1 MMPPSMRKA
10 ALVAVGVLLLLAPAM
25 GCKKAGAARLEGHW
39 RGIKASGVASEQVP
53 SANLFA
59 AGMELDFHNEQVSV
73 HTGSEKQS
81 GKFRV
86 VKEDK
91 SSVTIVTDQ
100 DGPDDR
106 QTFVFTDDRTM
117 EWAVLP
123 GKTIQFVRQ

>member
-1 MMPPSMRKA
+1 MMRVRMRRA
-10 ALVAVGVLLLLAPAM
+10 ALAILAVSVVAAAS
-25 GCKKAGAARLEGHW
+25 GCKKAGGARLEGHW
-39 RGIKASGVASEQVP
+39 RGIKATGVPGEQVP

-91 SSVTIVTDQ
+91 TSVTIVTDQ

-106 QTFVFTDDRTM
+106 QTFVFSDDKTM

>member
-1 MMPPSMRKA
+1 MMTAFMRRA
-10 ALVAVGVLLLLAPAM
+10 VVVMLVLALGALA
-25 GCKKAGAARLEGHW
+25 GCKKGGAARLEGHW
-39 RGIKASGVASEQVP
+39 RGIKATGVPSEQLP

-86 VKEDK
+86 VAEDK

-100 DGPDDR
+100 DGMGDQ
-106 QTFVFTDDRTM
+106 QTFVFTDDKTM
-117 EWAVLP
+117 DWNVMP
-123 GKTIQFVRQ
+123 GKTIQFVRQQ